1 VGIGF
6 FFMVVVLFNMGIGF
20 FVYLCCIIV
29 LGYSLHLNFIWLFIG
44 IITCDFIWFIIV
56 IFEGKLESDVEYVN

>member
-29 LGYSLHLNFIWLFIG
+29 LGYSLHLNFIGFIIG
-44 IITCDFIWFIIV
+44 IITCDFVWLFIV
-56 IFEGKLESDVEYVN
+56 FFEGTLESDVEYVN